1 MHACRGGP
9 SDWTAL
15 NLAVARVLC
24 CRHSRCPARL
34 LTPCPCASRPWQAL
48 LAPAAPRTIKQ
59 VAPKPVQYVKAAP
72 LARKAKGH
80 PQQAV
85 RYVKAQGHPQQAVRY
100 VKVPAHYVEERVR
113 APPRRVEKRIVHG
126 KVEYVMVPAQMHRGR
141 RGLRRQELRIGAKG
155 VRRGVMLDD
164 EEEPAEG
171 DEEEAPAEDGEGE
184 EGEGEEGEGEEGE
197 GEEEGDAEEA
207 ADEAPAAVVSHDPP
221 CRSPLGRRR

>member
-1 MHACRGGP
+1 MSSAAA
-9 SDWTAL
+9 TLVAL
-15 NLAVARVLC
+15 RVSSP
-24 CRHSRCPARL
+24 RVPV
-34 LTPCPCASRPWQAL
+34 PRPWQAL

-85 RYVKAQGHPQQAVRY
+85 RYVKAQGHAQQAVRY

-184 EGEGEEGEGEEGE
+184 AEEGEEGEGEEGEGEEGE

>member
-1 MHACRGGP
+1 MSSAAA
-9 SDWTAL
+9 TLVAL
-15 NLAVARVLC
+15 RVSSP
-24 CRHSRCPARL
+24 RVPVPH
-34 LTPCPCASRPWQAL
+34 PWQAL

-171 DEEEAPAEDGEGE
+171 DEEEAPAE

>member
-1 MHACRGGP
+1 VA
-9 SDWTAL
+9 AAA
-15 NLAVARVLC
+15 LAVIALAGIALAVN
-24 CRHSRCPARL
+24 SRGAA
-34 LTPCPCASRPWQAL
+34 ASSAL

-171 DEEEAPAEDGEGE
+171 DEEEAPA
-184 EGEGEEGEGEEGE
+184 
-197 GEEEGDAEEA
+197 A
-207 ADEAPAAVVSHDPP
+207 ARPGSGSSPQPRILTSCTPRAVCVCWPEQEAPAPARPQARPRSLFAIVQRRLGLDVETQSWPP
-221 CRSPLGRRR
+221 W

>member
-1 MHACRGGP
+1 MSSAAA
-9 SDWTAL
+9 TLVAL
-15 NLAVARVLC
+15 RVSSP
-24 CRHSRCPARL
+24 RVPV
-34 LTPCPCASRPWQAL
+34 PRPWQAL

-100 VKVPAHYVEERVR
+100 VKVPAHYIEERVR

-184 EGEGEEGEGEEGE
+184 AEEGEEGEGEEGEGEEGEGEEGE

>member
-1 MHACRGGP
+1 MSSAAA
-9 SDWTAL
+9 TLVAL
-15 NLAVARVLC
+15 RVSSPRVPVHHL
-24 CRHSRCPARL
+24 
-34 LTPCPCASRPWQAL
+34 WQAL
-48 LAPAAPRTIKQ
+48 LAPAAPRTIKH

-126 KVEYVMVPAQMHRGR
+126 KVEYVLVPAQMHRGR

-155 VRRGVMLDD
+155 VSRGVMLDD

-171 DEEEAPAEDGEGE
+171 EQEDAPAEDGEGEAEEGE
-184 EGEGEEGEGEEGE
+184 EGEGEEGEGEEGD

-207 ADEAPAAVVSHDPP
+207 ADEAPAAVVSHDSL

>member
-1 MHACRGGP
+1 MSSAAA
-9 SDWTAL
+9 TLVAL
-15 NLAVARVLC
+15 RVSSP
-24 CRHSRCPARL
+24 RVPV
-34 LTPCPCASRPWQAL
+34 PRPWQAL

-100 VKVPAHYVEERVR
+100 VKVPAHYIEERVR

-197 GEEEGDAEEA
+197 GEEGEGEEEGDAEEA

>member
-1 MHACRGGP
+1 MSSAAA
-9 SDWTAL
+9 TLVAL
-15 NLAVARVLC
+15 RVSSP
-24 CRHSRCPARL
+24 RVPV
-34 LTPCPCASRPWQAL
+34 PRPWQAL

-100 VKVPAHYVEERVR
+100 VKVPAHYIEERVR

>member
-1 MHACRGGP
+1 MSSAAA
-9 SDWTAL
+9 TLVAL
-15 NLAVARVLC
+15 RVSSP
-24 CRHSRCPARL
+24 RVPV
-34 LTPCPCASRPWQAL
+34 PRPWQAL

-85 RYVKAQGHPQQAVRY
+85 RYVKAQGHAQQAVRY
-100 VKVPAHYVEERVR
+100 VKVPAHYIEERVR

>member
-1 MHACRGGP
+1 MSSAAA
-9 SDWTAL
+9 TLVAL
-15 NLAVARVLC
+15 RVSSP
-24 CRHSRCPARL
+24 RVPV
-34 LTPCPCASRPWQAL
+34 PRPWQAL

-59 VAPKPVQYVKAAP
+59 VAPKPVLYVKAAP

-100 VKVPAHYVEERVR
+100 VKVPAHYIEERVR

-184 EGEGEEGEGEEGE
+184 AEEGEEGEGEEGEGEEGE

>member
-1 MHACRGGP
+1 MP
-9 SDWTAL
+9 
-15 NLAVARVLC
+15 
-24 CRHSRCPARL
+24 
-34 LTPCPCASRPWQAL
+34 RPWQAL

-184 EGEGEEGEGEEGE
+184 AEDEEEAPAEDGEGEEGDGEEGEGEEGE

>member
-1 MHACRGGP
+1 MSSAAA
-9 SDWTAL
+9 TLVAL
-15 NLAVARVLC
+15 RVSSP
-24 CRHSRCPARL
+24 RVPV
-34 LTPCPCASRPWQAL
+34 PRPWQAL

>member
-1 MHACRGGP
+1 MSSAAA
-9 SDWTAL
+9 TLAAL
-15 NLAVARVLC
+15 RVSSP
-24 CRHSRCPARL
+24 RVPV
-34 LTPCPCASRPWQAL
+34 PRPWQAL

-100 VKVPAHYVEERVR
+100 VKVPAHYIEERVR

-184 EGEGEEGEGEEGE
+184 AEEGEEGEGEEGEGEEGE

>member
-1 MHACRGGP
+1 MSSAAA
-9 SDWTAL
+9 TLVAL
-15 NLAVARVLC
+15 RVSSP
-24 CRHSRCPARL
+24 RVPV
-34 LTPCPCASRPWQAL
+34 PRPWQAL

-100 VKVPAHYVEERVR
+100 VKVPAHYIEERVR

-171 DEEEAPAEDGEGE
+171 DEEEAPAEEGEGEEGEGE

>member
-1 MHACRGGP
+1 MSSAAA
-9 SDWTAL
+9 TNVAL
-15 NLAVARVLC
+15 RVSSP
-24 CRHSRCPARL
+24 RVPV
-34 LTPCPCASRPWQAL
+34 PRPWQAL

-100 VKVPAHYVEERVR
+100 VKVPAHYIEERVR

>member
-1 MHACRGGP
+1 MSSAAA
-9 SDWTAL
+9 TLVAL
-15 NLAVARVLC
+15 RVSSP
-24 CRHSRCPARL
+24 RVPV
-34 LTPCPCASRPWQAL
+34 PRPWQAL

-100 VKVPAHYVEERVR
+100 VKVPAHYIEERVR

-184 EGEGEEGEGEEGE
+184 DGEGEEGEGEEGEGEEGE

>member
-1 MHACRGGP
+1 MSSAAA
-9 SDWTAL
+9 TLVAL
-15 NLAVARVLC
+15 RVSSP
-24 CRHSRCPARL
+24 RVPV
-34 LTPCPCASRPWQAL
+34 PRPWQAL

-184 EGEGEEGEGEEGE
+184 AEEGEEGEGEEGE

>member
-1 MHACRGGP
+1 MSSAAA
-9 SDWTAL
+9 TLIAL
-15 NLAVARVLC
+15 RVSSP
-24 CRHSRCPARL
+24 RVPV
-34 LTPCPCASRPWQAL
+34 PRPWQAL

-85 RYVKAQGHPQQAVRY
+85 RYVKAQGHAQQAVRY

-141 RGLRRQELRIGAKG
+141 RGLRRQVLRIGAKG

-184 EGEGEEGEGEEGE
+184 DGEGEEGEGEEGE

>member
-1 MHACRGGP
+1 MSSAAA
-9 SDWTAL
+9 TLVAL
-15 NLAVARVLC
+15 RVSSP
-24 CRHSRCPARL
+24 RVPV
-34 LTPCPCASRPWQAL
+34 PRPWQAL

-184 EGEGEEGEGEEGE
+184 AEEGEEGEGEEGEGEEGE

>member
-1 MHACRGGP
+1 MSSAAA
-9 SDWTAL
+9 TLVAL
-15 NLAVARVLC
+15 RVSSP
-24 CRHSRCPARL
+24 RVPV
-34 LTPCPCASRPWQAL
+34 PRPWQAL

-100 VKVPAHYVEERVR
+100 VKVPAHYIEERVR

-184 EGEGEEGEGEEGE
+184 AEEGEEGEGEEGEGEEGE

>member
-1 MHACRGGP
+1 MSSAAA
-9 SDWTAL
+9 TLVAL
-15 NLAVARVLC
+15 RVSSP
-24 CRHSRCPARL
+24 RVPV
-34 LTPCPCASRPWQAL
+34 PRPWQAL

-100 VKVPAHYVEERVR
+100 VKVPAHYIEERVR

-184 EGEGEEGEGEEGE
+184 AEEGEAEEGEEGEGEEGEGEEGE